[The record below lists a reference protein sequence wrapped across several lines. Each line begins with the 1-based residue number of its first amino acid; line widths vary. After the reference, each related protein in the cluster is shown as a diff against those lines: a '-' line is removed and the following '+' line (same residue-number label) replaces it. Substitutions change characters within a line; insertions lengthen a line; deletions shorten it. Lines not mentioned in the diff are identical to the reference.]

1 MEQVFTTGEHKDK
14 YKYMN
19 VCDLVQCMQQ
29 LRADIKI
36 LRTPGIKNLRL
47 PFALRPAS
55 AKNMSLGWRG

>member
-1 MEQVFTTGEHKDK
+1 MEPVFTTGEHKDK

-29 LRADIKI
+29 LR
-36 LRTPGIKNLRL
+36 TGIKNPWYRL

-55 AKNMSLGWRG
+55 AKNLSLGWRG